1 MLETGRAA
9 EPVGGVRGILAY
21 CLEHDTLAHS
31 VRTALLVGTILAI
44 INHGMDILSGQISA
58 RWIVPMLVTYLVP
71 FSVTTYGQVHG
82 KRQRDAL
89 RPSGDTPRLLTT
101 DHLPTA

>member
-1 MLETGRAA
+1 MTKTGPAA
-9 EPVGGVRGILAY
+9 GAVGGVRGILAY
-21 CLEHDTLAHS
+21 CLEPDTLAHS

-71 FSVTTYGQVHG
+71 FSVATYGQVHG